1 MNKEEFAQIVM
12 DSKDSLF
19 RVSFS
24 ILGNETDCEDAV
36 GEAITLAFTKLNTLK
51 QEQYAKTWLIKIL
64 IRECYKVLRHKKRAV
79 LSDEEMDELF
89 EFENYEEKAEFYE
102 LYAALDKLSKEERT
116 VVTLFYFEDYSIKEI
131 SRITRS
137 TTGTVKSRLSRARK
151 HLKDLL

>member
-79 LSDEEMDELF
+79 LSDGEMDELF

-102 LYAALDKLSKEERT
+102 LYAALDKISKEERT

-151 HLKDLL
+151 HLKNLL